1 MAGVRPE
8 TDETPLSR
16 DGHRWSMVPLDPA
29 FLFILGAL
37 LLFVFFLFLMIRR
50 TLVGFREGMDRGRD

>member
-1 MAGVRPE
+1 
-8 TDETPLSR
+8 
-16 DGHRWSMVPLDPA
+16 MVFQDPA

-50 TLVGFREGMDRGRD
+50 TLVGYREGVERGKE